1 MIFLWFSV
9 CSVSRTECFT
19 PIFFPLCGFLLN
31 SQSCDFYYLNDSGKF
46 DRLVCILLHF
56 SCSILYAHVG
66 LTLTQGTLTKSRPS
80 ALLFK
85 IDRIWKACM
94 QVQDFYYFLVLHYNM
109 AFTSKCQLLELF
121 NYAEQFSFPTAIA
134 GCAYDRVRRS
144 GVAIKNSNCDSFGNK
159 KKHLSCS
166 FIASTLS
173 LNAW

>member
-1 MIFLWFSV
+1 
-9 CSVSRTECFT
+9 
-19 PIFFPLCGFLLN
+19 
-31 SQSCDFYYLNDSGKF
+31 
-46 DRLVCILLHF
+46 
-56 SCSILYAHVG
+56 
-66 LTLTQGTLTKSRPS
+66 
-80 ALLFK
+80 
-85 IDRIWKACM
+85 M

-121 NYAEQFSFPTAIA
+121 NYAEQFSFSTAIA

-173 LNAW
+173 LNAWQLSTILYFLWLSSFKQLFAASDNFLYWESVEISDFGRIRKKRRQKSIRIQSFVEKNCVSAQKL